1 MHSCAFAKCASNN
14 FNNLAS
20 NNLRISDSHVLKY
33 QLFFT
38 LHYMYLS
45 FTYFTLFI
53 ILIVRQN

>member
-45 FTYFTLFI
+45 FTLFI
-53 ILIVRQN
+53 SLYLLF